1 MVVNVTVGV
10 CMGYVQTALI
20 KTKVSI
26 NNNSVPLSVSQA
38 QWMVFKNKKKG
49 KLPELTINQHFK
61 V

>member
-1 MVVNVTVGV
+1 
-10 CMGYVQTALI
+10 MGYVQTALI

-38 QWMVFKNKKKG
+38 QRMVFKNKKKG